1 MDVHCT
7 VSRAICS
14 STPTVFLDVHVKL
27 PASSAMTLLNSNS
40 KCPAVGCVTTVPSD
54 YTVFQSISTLT
65 FCHILNARFLD
76 LPASSTV
83 TVINCSTESVTAGEV
98 TITPSDSRLLHKTSN
113 AMHSKPTLPPH
124 PIAWCC
130 QLVNPSLTPHP
141 HMRVARWLSGRA
153 SDLRSRGRGFEARPR
168 RCCTTTLG
176 KLFTPHCLCH
186 QAV

>member
-54 YTVFQSISTLT
+54 YTVFQTISTLT

-98 TITPSDSRLLHKTSN
+98 TITPSDYFIKQVMPCTASQPSPHIPLHG
-113 AMHSKPTLPPH
+113 A
-124 PIAWCC
+124 
-130 QLVNPSLTPHP
+130 
-141 HMRVARWLSGRA
+141 A
-153 SDLRSRGRGFEARPR
+153 SW
-168 RCCTTTLG
+168 
-176 KLFTPHCLCH
+176 
-186 QAV
+186 